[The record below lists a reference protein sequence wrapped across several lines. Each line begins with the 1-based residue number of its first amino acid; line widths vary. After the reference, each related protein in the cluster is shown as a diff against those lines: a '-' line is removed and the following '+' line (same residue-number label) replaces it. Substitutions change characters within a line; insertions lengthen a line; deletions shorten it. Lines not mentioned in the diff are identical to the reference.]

1 VATTK
6 NDPPA
11 QTKLWTLTKAD
22 WKSLI
27 VGVYASLV
35 AVLIVAVAL
44 IVTRHLGHI
53 EVSAYW
59 YLGFSVVGSILFA
72 LAWITRNVRW
82 LTLLIR
88 LVLGAGL
95 AAIMVFGLLFI
106 LGEAAGTH

>member
-1 VATTK
+1 MTK
-6 NDPPA
+6 NDETA
-11 QTKLWTLTKAD
+11 QTKLWALTKAD

-35 AVLIVAVAL
+35 TVLIVAVAL

-59 YLGFSVVGSILFA
+59 YLGFGVVGVILYA
-72 LAWITRNVRW
+72 LAWVTRNVKW
-82 LTLLIR
+82 LTFLIR

-95 AAIMVFGLLFI
+95 AAIMVLGLLFI
-106 LGEAAGTH
+106 LGEAAGIH